1 MEVMYQMA
9 TTIGICA
16 VIIWAQAI
24 KLIKKN
30 KELKYYKEKSEML
43 ERVVKYDYPNIKG
56 DINNGSIATPKDNA
70 R

>member
-1 MEVMYQMA
+1 MA
-9 TTIGICA
+9 VTIGICA

-43 ERVVKYDYPNIKG
+43 ERIVKYDYSSIKG
-56 DINNGSIATPKDNA
+56 DINNGSITTTKDST